1 MAMQDRPRLDISD
14 GRSWWCP
21 RCKGRKSIRDG
32 SFFSKSRLT
41 LQKWLILIY
50 FWVREYPVMDATEEA
65 EVHKGSAIDVYRWLR
80 EVCSTALVNT
90 HIVLGGTGT
99 IVEIDE
105 SLFRHKAKVIKLMHN
120 LLTGG
125 FLQ

>member
-1 MAMQDRPRLDISD
+1 MAMPRLDISD

-21 RCKGRKSIRDG
+21 RCKGRKSIREG
-32 SFFSKSRLT
+32 SFFSKSHLT
-41 LQKWLILIY
+41 LQKWLVLIY
-50 FWVREYPVMDATEEA
+50 FWVREYPVTDATEEA
-65 EVHKGSAIDVYRWLR
+65 EVHKGTAIDVYQWLR

-105 SLFRHKAKVIKLMHN
+105 SLFRHKPKVISIIYSQEDFCSEIN
-120 LLTGG
+120 S
-125 FLQ
+125 

>member
-1 MAMQDRPRLDISD
+1 M
-14 GRSWWCP
+14 
-21 RCKGRKSIRDG
+21 
-32 SFFSKSRLT
+32 
-41 LQKWLILIY
+41 IY
-50 FWVREYPVMDATEEA
+50 FWVREYPVTDATEEA
-65 EVHKGSAIDVYRWLR
+65 EVHKGTAIDVYQWLR

-90 HIVLGGTGT
+90 HIVLGHTGT

-105 SLFRHKAKVIKLMHN
+105 SLFRHKPKVIKLMHN